1 MQRDD
6 LLELIDDREFKGWAL
21 VKNIKTGRQGYVPV
35 SYLDQVETFK
45 NQPWFFENVTRNKGE
60 ELLRAAGNAPGK
72 TTNTYAKY
80 FLAYAKY
87 FDILTT
93 NNTDYCEG
101 LYLFSRSIPD
111 QKI

>member
-21 VKNIKTGRQGYVPV
+21 VKHIKTGGQGYVPV

-45 NQPWFFENVTRNKGE
+45 NQPWFFEHVTRSKGE
-60 ELLRAAGNAPGK
+60 ELLRAPGNAPGK
-72 TTNTYAKY
+72 TTDTF

-87 FDILTT
+87 FDTRGHGKLCLSDEIG
-93 NNTDYCEG
+93 NV
-101 LYLFSRSIPD
+101 
-111 QKI
+111 